1 VLAGGPE
8 EQSIRRAGSHCWFPP
23 LAQGAFRR
31 AWPSRNTYLVDLGI
45 DLSVVHP
52 SAQRGLRTREK
63 ASVNDLLGGVPVTAR
78 SGRCAMSIGG
88 SQQIAANRSGSL
100 PEADRKH
107 AGPCRATECTYI
119 EKVVPVKEVRSRT
132 EVSVNGE
139 ARNSRQ
145 RATSS

>member
-1 VLAGGPE
+1 MLAGGPE

-23 LAQGAFRR
+23 LAQGAFRI

-132 EVSVNGE
+132 EV
-139 ARNSRQ
+139 Q
-145 RATSS
+145 L